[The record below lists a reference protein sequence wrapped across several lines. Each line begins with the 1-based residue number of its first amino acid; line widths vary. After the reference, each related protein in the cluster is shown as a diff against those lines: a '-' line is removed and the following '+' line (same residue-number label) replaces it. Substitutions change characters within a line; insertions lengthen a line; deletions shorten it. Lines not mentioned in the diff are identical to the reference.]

1 MRFMIDNDII
11 EISFD
16 IYEKVL
22 FEIYDNSS
30 PKLSYMLEQKIGLEL
45 LGTDYEEEGFPILK
59 FKIVDKEKWF
69 LSKIKFG
76 I

>member
-1 MRFMIDNDII
+1 MRFMIDDDII

-22 FEIYDNSS
+22 FEVYDNSS
-30 PKLSYMLEQKIGLEL
+30 PKLSNMLEQKIGLEL
-45 LGTDYEEEGFPILK
+45 LGTDYEEQGFPILK